1 MTVDPTDLE
10 VMRGRLESVA
20 QEMQII
26 LLRSSY
32 STILTESLDATSAVF
47 DRRGQT
53 MAQAVSIP
61 IHLGVLAELGR
72 RVAERFPEGVAR
84 QGDLYAI
91 NDPYAGGTHLPDIA
105 VFAPA
110 FSGEALI
117 GYVATMSHHADVGG
131 SAPGSCSAVG
141 VHDHF
146 AEGLRIPLLRL
157 GSAGRIDETL
167 MTLITANSRTPSN
180 MAGDL
185 NAQVSACRIGVQR
198 LGEVFAEWGSTRADA
213 VIGALFDYAERLT
226 RHEIESI
233 PDGDYSFTDYL
244 DDDGSGPGATPVPI
258 AVTVRKRGDSLHFD
272 FTGTGPQVRSAINN
286 VIYSVR
292 SVVYFVVRALVGDSA
307 PNNDGCYR
315 QVSLHIPEGTILNPR
330 FPAPVNARG
339 VSLRRVVDAVYG
351 AMALALPDRFTAA
364 NCGQTSLISVGTV
377 DERRQQVIGVL
388 GGPFMG
394 GMGARASKDGIDCTD
409 HDCSNAFNMPVEV
422 SESQLPLRLR
432 RLELWPDSGGAG
444 RMRGGLGYHLDV
456 EWLRGEGI
464 ASIKR
469 ERHRFTPWGV
479 RGGHAGPP
487 GITRFARAGG
497 EPVPIAAKSQVSMSP
512 GDRLLLWTTGSGG
525 YGPPVERDPQRVLE
539 DFADGRISASAVAE
553 VYGVELRGGVVD
565 DAATARRRAAA
576 ESGSG

>member
-1 MTVDPTDLE
+1 M
-10 VMRGRLESVA
+10 
-20 QEMQII
+20 
-26 LLRSSY
+26 
-32 STILTESLDATSAVF
+32 
-47 DRRGQT
+47 
-53 MAQAVSIP
+53 
-61 IHLGVLAELGR
+61 
-72 RVAERFPEGVAR
+72 
-84 QGDLYAI
+84 
-91 NDPYAGGTHLPDIA
+91 
-105 VFAPA
+105 
-110 FSGEALI
+110 
-117 GYVATMSHHADVGG
+117 
-131 SAPGSCSAVG
+131 
-141 VHDHF
+141 
-146 AEGLRIPLLRL
+146 
-157 GSAGRIDETL
+157 
-167 MTLITANSRTPSN
+167 
-180 MAGDL
+180 
-185 NAQVSACRIGVQR
+185 
-198 LGEVFAEWGSTRADA
+198 
-213 VIGALFDYAERLT
+213 
-226 RHEIESI
+226 
-233 PDGDYSFTDYL
+233 
-244 DDDGSGPGATPVPI
+244 
-258 AVTVRKRGDSLHFD
+258 
-272 FTGTGPQVRSAINN
+272 
-286 VIYSVR
+286 
-292 SVVYFVVRALVGDSA
+292 
-307 PNNDGCYR
+307 
-315 QVSLHIPEGTILNPR
+315 
-330 FPAPVNARG
+330 
-339 VSLRRVVDAVYG
+339 
-351 AMALALPDRFTAA
+351 
-364 NCGQTSLISVGTV
+364 
-377 DERRQQVIGVL
+377 IGVL